1 LREERSP
8 SHWQRPVE
16 RSGHAAVSETTFQ
29 ERKKFPPSNA
39 IPATR
44 NSVPVPAPAPPKA
57 PEQVI
62 PFAPIFFVILFPRPL
77 PSPSLPV

>member
-16 RSGHAAVSETTFQ
+16 RSGHTVVSE
-29 ERKKFPPSNA
+29 KKFEEKKKFQQSNA

-44 NSVPVPAPAPPKA
+44 NSVPAPAPPKA

-62 PFAPIFFVILFPRPL
+62 FFAPY
-77 PSPSLPV
+77 